1 MASAN
6 FALPPAARC
15 ERPSQA
21 SLKALWVHVGGLA
34 QGPEEKRGLAGRD
47 AGYSIAINAI
57 LSDMRPSLGKGVPP
71 AELPNCPFSHKS
83 RNVGFYTNCIAA
95 EPNSEPIG
103 NFASG
108 QSVVAWRLGYAEV
121 FLRIGSAQLSYFFI
135 GDVTLDEHMHLAV
148 SAHQS
153 GINLVTPIDAQCLIE
168 RPLARINRNRPSAH
182 GG

>member
-21 SLKALWVHVGGLA
+21 SLNALWVHVGGLA

-95 EPNSEPIG
+95 GPHSEPIG
-103 NFASG
+103 NFAIRAKCCG
-108 QSVVAWRLGYAEV
+108 LAVRVCRGL
-121 FLRIGSAQLSYFFI
+121 LRIGSAQLGYFFA
-135 GDVTLDEHMHLAV
+135 GDITLDEHMHLAV

-153 GINLVTPIDAQCLIE
+153 GINLVAPIDAQCLIE
-168 RPLARINRNRPSAH
+168 RTLARINRNRPSAH

>member
-71 AELPNCPFSHKS
+71 DELPNCALSHKS
-83 RNVGFYTNCIAA
+83 RNVGFYTNYIAA
-95 EPNSEPIG
+95 GPHPEQIG
-103 NFASG
+103 NFAIR
-108 QSVVAWRLGYAEV
+108 ATDPAHDFL
-121 FLRIGSAQLSYFFI
+121 LRIGSAQLGYFFVSHI
-135 GDVTLDEHMHLAV
+135 TLDEHMHLAV
-148 SAHQS
+148 AAHQS
-153 GINLVTPIDAQCLIE
+153 DINLVAPIDAQCLVE
-168 RPLARINRNRPSAH
+168 RTLARINRNRPTAH
-182 GG
+182 RG